1 MPRFCLSASVMFR
14 VQHSL
19 SEGWLVSRWHLGIC
33 ISQLWVRGCISQVT
47 DVPSDQT
54 FNKSSL
60 SPWNTFGT
68 AMLNFTPTQVDDG
81 VSTWHCKGC
90 FFASKLVAL
99 PSCPKKV
106 TSDLKKKTQDA
117 NAEASNQWVHHASCS
132 HLWSTVYS
140 YSVYKSTITRRKR
153 CSCSGMTVSH
163 DNPTLV
169 SHPQVIPSSYLVFE
183 ARASKSRVTSHLC
196 NSGDVHLLFTVCGFL
211 RSRKVWRFIV
221 GTQMFLHKSLQV
233 AWSR

>member
-1 MPRFCLSASVMFR
+1 MKHIWHSYAEFHAHSGWWWCFHLTLRRMFLCIKTCCSTFLSKKGHFR
-14 VQHSL
+14 
-19 SEGWLVSRWHLGIC
+19 
-33 ISQLWVRGCISQVT
+33 
-47 DVPSDQT
+47 
-54 FNKSSL
+54 
-60 SPWNTFGT
+60 
-68 AMLNFTPTQVDDG
+68 
-81 VSTWHCKGC
+81 
-90 FFASKLVAL
+90 
-99 PSCPKKV
+99 
-106 TSDLKKKTQDA
+106 LKKKPQDA

-221 GTQMFLHKSLQV
+221 CTQMFLHKSLQV

>member
-1 MPRFCLSASVMFR
+1 M
-14 VQHSL
+14 
-19 SEGWLVSRWHLGIC
+19 SEGLHQPGHRCPLWSHFKPSIRVLYHYETHLAQLCWISRPLRLMMVFPPDTAKDVSLHQNLLLYLLVQKR
-33 ISQLWVRGCISQVT
+33 
-47 DVPSDQT
+47 
-54 FNKSSL
+54 SL
-60 SPWNTFGT
+60 Q
-68 AMLNFTPTQVDDG
+68 A
-81 VSTWHCKGC
+81 
-90 FFASKLVAL
+90 
-99 PSCPKKV
+99 
-106 TSDLKKKTQDA
+106 LKKPQDA

-221 GTQMFLHKSLQV
+221 CTQMFLHKSLQV